1 MNTVPK
7 KLEKGPSVKNSDVA
21 PRKKEMNQVGE
32 RQVVVKLQ
40 GPAVPPDLCIN
51 YCGYRREQRV
61 PGKTQPNF
69 PTHGKVRATRRQEVM
84 ECTLPYYG
92 LDSKGIYTAKRK
104 KRSTG

>member
-1 MNTVPK
+1 
-7 KLEKGPSVKNSDVA
+7 
-21 PRKKEMNQVGE
+21 MNQVGE